1 MQFFNMS
8 FIKSNILAFTATLII
23 LLNTSVACSSKSDPS
38 LIVFAAAS
46 LSKALDEI
54 GANFMSDNGTK
65 IYFNYGG
72 SQTLARQITRGAP
85 ADIFISAGSPPIQTL
100 SNLSLLE
107 GTPANILSNK
117 LVVTTHKNA
126 PPLHSVEDLKS
137 DQVKRIAIADPH
149 LAPVG
154 QYAKESLQNLGLWK
168 ELQPKI
174 ILAPDAPTTINYLR
188 TGNVTVAIIYQTDT
202 LITDGTVALDI
213 IPSGTY
219 TAITYLSTVINNSDK
234 KQLATEF
241 LNFLT
246 TLDTTLTFE
255 KYGFTPIGS
264 TDYKKGYH

>member
-1 MQFFNMS
+1 MS
-8 FIKSNILAFTATLII
+8 FVKSNILAFIVTSII

-38 LIVFAAAS
+38 LIIFAAAS

-54 GANFMSDNGTK
+54 GANFMSDNDIK
-65 IYFNYGG
+65 IYFSYSG

-85 ADIFISAGSPPIQTL
+85 ADIFISAGASPVKTL

-107 GTPANILSNK
+107 GNPANILSNK
-117 LVVTTHKNA
+117 LVVAIHKNG
-126 PPLHSVEDLKS
+126 PLLNNVEDLKS
-137 DQVKRIAIADPH
+137 DQVERIAIADPN

-154 QYAKESLQNLGLWK
+154 QYAKESLQNLGVWK
-168 ELQPKI
+168 ELQQKI

-202 LITDGTVALDI
+202 LITDSIVALDI
-213 IPSGTY
+213 IPSETY
-219 TAITYLSTVINNSDK
+219 TPITYLSTTINTSNK

-246 TLDTTLTFE
+246 TLDTTLIFQ
-255 KYGFTPIGS
+255 KYGFIPIIS
-264 TDYKKGYH
+264 TNYKKGYH